1 MFGLSKFL
9 KKTEGQL
16 HSLQLVTGQIR
27 FMQQAMV
34 EKSISD
40 ELEKN
45 YPGLLNA
52 HGFSVYSQN
61 NEDGIIAFIFERL
74 RLASIT
80 FFEFG
85 VHAKENN
92 TLVLLL
98 NGAKGVWFDSSLSPF
113 KQELGD
119 KRNLFIED
127 AYVSLSNLDKI
138 CAEAIRFLNI
148 SPGEL
153 DFLSM
158 DLDGNDYWFVSRL
171 FELGYA
177 PKLLCLE
184 YNAKFPLPLDI
195 KMDYNENHRWA
206 VDDYFGCSLQSYI
219 NLLGEKYTLIAC
231 TLSGSN
237 CFFLRSDLCDPFKI
251 YPPEIIY
258 MPARYYLSPYYKGHR
273 SSDGFLKQLK

>member
-1 MFGLSKFL
+1 MFGLSKFY
-9 KKTEGQL
+9 KRTESQF
-16 HSLQLVTGQIR
+16 HSLQQTADQLRT
-27 FMQQAMV
+27 MQRAMAT
-34 EKSISD
+34 KMLSD
-40 ELEKN
+40 ELERK
-45 YPGLLNA
+45 YPGILNA

-61 NEDGIIAFIFERL
+61 NEDGIISSIFERL
-74 RLASIT
+74 QLESIR

-85 VHAKENN
+85 VHVRENN
-92 TLVLLL
+92 TLLLLL
-98 NGAKGVWFDSSLSPF
+98 NGARGVWFDRSLSRF

-138 CAEAIRFLNI
+138 CAEASRFLNI
-148 SPGEL
+148 SLGEL

-158 DLDGNDYWFVSRL
+158 DLDGNDYWFVSRI
-171 FELGYA
+171 FELGYS

-219 NLLGEKYTLIAC
+219 NLTGEKYTLIAC

-237 CFFLRSDLCDPFKI
+237 CFFLRSDLCDAFRI
-251 YPPEIIY
+251 YPPETIY
-258 MPARYYLSPYYKGHR
+258 MPARYYLSPYFKGHR